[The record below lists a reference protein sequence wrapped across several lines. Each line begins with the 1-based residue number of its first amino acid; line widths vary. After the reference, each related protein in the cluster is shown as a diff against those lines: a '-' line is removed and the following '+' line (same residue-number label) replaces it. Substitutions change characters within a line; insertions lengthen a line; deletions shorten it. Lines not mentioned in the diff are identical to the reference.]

1 MLTGKKV
8 EVNLKFGIKTSISKN
23 SDTPKS
29 AVLYQEK
36 KKSVLCSVGF
46 SLLKIR
52 GQLLN
57 VIALH
62 LKRWGRREGKHTLS
76 HGPKAL
82 RFYFFP
88 KFMGVLNKN
97 VTVKEAGAVTFL
109 RLSTQLGSY
118 TWDTCRISSL
128 GCLEKKLSSL
138 QLILICAIAFSA
150 PPVSPCLYQSPWE
163 FYLSGIHQV
172 QKKQMKLINSS
183 YKFSSEASR

>member
-1 MLTGKKV
+1 MELRRQYLRILILP
-8 EVNLKFGIKTSISKN
+8 NLLFYIRK
-23 SDTPKS
+23 
-29 AVLYQEK
+29 K
-36 KKSVLCSVGF
+36 KKSVICSVGF

-138 QLILICAIAFSA
+138 QLILIEGQWV
-150 PPVSPCLYQSPWE
+150 PV
-163 FYLSGIHQV
+163 V
-172 QKKQMKLINSS
+172 LI
-183 YKFSSEASR
+183 FHP

>member
-1 MLTGKKV
+1 MELRRQYLRILILP
-8 EVNLKFGIKTSISKN
+8 NLLFYIR
-23 SDTPKS
+23 
-29 AVLYQEK
+29 E
-36 KKSVLCSVGF
+36 KKSVLRSVGF

-62 LKRWGRREGKHTLS
+62 LKKWGRREGKHTLP

-138 QLILICAIAFSA
+138 QLILIEGQWV
-150 PPVSPCLYQSPWE
+150 PVV
-163 FYLSGIHQV
+163 FLSLRLL
-172 QKKQMKLINSS
+172 MPFW
-183 YKFSSEASR
+183 KFVVFVVD